1 MVRPQPPPAPP
12 LTADAAGGRA
22 EKAADGCPGNTE
34 VATGEWRGRSGYKTP
49 DGRPPGRPADWR
61 TG

>member
-12 LTADAAGGRA
+12 LTADVT
-22 EKAADGCPGNTE
+22 DGCSENTE
-34 VATGEWRGRSGYKTP
+34 VATGEWRVRSGYKTP